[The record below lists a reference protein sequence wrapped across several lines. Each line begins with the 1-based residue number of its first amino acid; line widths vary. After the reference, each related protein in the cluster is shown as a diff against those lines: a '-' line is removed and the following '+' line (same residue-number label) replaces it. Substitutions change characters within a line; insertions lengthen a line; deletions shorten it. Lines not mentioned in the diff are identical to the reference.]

1 MYDIFKF
8 IYNIISVY
16 NFVLLLLLLLLKT
29 FILIEKW
36 RLKAIKPLLYV
47 YI

>member
-16 NFVLLLLLLLLKT
+16 NFVLLLLLLLKT